1 VIVGWSGAGQEE
13 TALVVYS
20 FEGARIERLHNG
32 SFAYNE
38 MLLVDVDQN
47 GLFEMVLCT
56 KGGEQPPSM
65 QLMRYRAGRLDV
77 VGEVLLNSGIKQF
90 IRLQYGHLTKGLSAI
105 FADVLMDGDIVET
118 QIAAVE
124 GASLVEIT
132 SSDLGIEEGLKRPS
146 PALNCADINNDG
158 LIDIPVMSALPGYE
172 REQDGEPIY
181 MTEYVS
187 LVDASLVSV
196 ERMVVNFAGGY
207 RVHLPDAWVDSV
219 TVKSRFD
226 TKEWRFILYAGSLA
240 SSDIELLRIKVV
252 SPSDYQ
258 DRLETAD
265 YRLLV
270 TKGVNRYMVYLPEN
284 VLPGYTITYEQL
296 NEMLTLL

>member
-1 VIVGWSGAGQEE
+1 
-13 TALVVYS
+13 
-20 FEGARIERLHNG
+20 
-32 SFAYNE
+32 
-38 MLLVDVDQN
+38 
-47 GLFEMVLCT
+47 
-56 KGGEQPPSM
+56 
-65 QLMRYRAGRLDV
+65 
-77 VGEVLLNSGIKQF
+77 
-90 IRLQYGHLTKGLSAI
+90 
-105 FADVLMDGDIVET
+105 
-118 QIAAVE
+118 
-124 GASLVEIT
+124 
-132 SSDLGIEEGLKRPS
+132 
-146 PALNCADINNDG
+146 
-158 LIDIPVMSALPGYE
+158 
-172 REQDGEPIY
+172 
-181 MTEYVS
+181 
-187 LVDASLVSV
+187 
-196 ERMVVNFAGGY
+196 MVVNFAGGY

-270 TKGVNRYMVYLPEN
+270 TKGVNRYMVYIPEN